1 MNNTNILEFKN
12 LSIPTMNGILEESYD
27 LPVMYTFLAI
37 VAVCLI
43 FSIIVLKKW
52 FNNRAK
58 NEKLTEIIDFTD
70 W

>member
-1 MNNTNILEFKN
+1 MT
-12 LSIPTMNGILEESYD
+12 GILEEFYD

-37 VAVCLI
+37 VAVCLM
-43 FSIIVLKKW
+43 FPIIVLKKW